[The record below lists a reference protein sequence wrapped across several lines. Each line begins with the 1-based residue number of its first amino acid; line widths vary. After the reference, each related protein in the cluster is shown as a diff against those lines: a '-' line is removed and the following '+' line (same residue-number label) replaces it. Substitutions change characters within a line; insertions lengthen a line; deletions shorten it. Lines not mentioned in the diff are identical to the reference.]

1 MDIDCMIQSQRHV
14 DMFFEYYTTGARP
27 IVRGAFSA
35 AAWPTPQ
42 ASSRPWRTTLVD
54 ESRRFDITSHLVEAQ
69 PFPPSN
75 IQVDH
80 MFLVNDALH
89 PF

>member
-1 MDIDCMIQSQRHV
+1 MIQSQRHV

-42 ASSRPWRTTLVD
+42 ASSLNLGGLLLLMKVAGLT
-54 ESRRFDITSHLVEAQ
+54 
-69 PFPPSN
+69 
-75 IQVDH
+75 
-80 MFLVNDALH
+80 
-89 PF
+89 

>member
-42 ASSRPWRTTLVD
+42 ASSLNLGGLLLLMKVAGLT
-54 ESRRFDITSHLVEAQ
+54 
-69 PFPPSN
+69 
-75 IQVDH
+75 
-80 MFLVNDALH
+80 
-89 PF
+89 